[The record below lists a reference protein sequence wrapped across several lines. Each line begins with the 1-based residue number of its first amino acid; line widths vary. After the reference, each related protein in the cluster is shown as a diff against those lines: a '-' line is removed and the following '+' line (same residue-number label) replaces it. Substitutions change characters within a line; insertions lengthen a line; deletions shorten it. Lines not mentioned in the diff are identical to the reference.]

1 MGEETL
7 YPQIISKYPEKDH
20 AICLKKKRTFPPSMN
35 RYLVSMLDVK
45 KDLND
50 IIELGIKLKRKGKKG
65 ENIELLKGKTL
76 GMIFEKSSTRTR
88 VSFEVGMT
96 KLGGHAIFLSS
107 NDIQL
112 GRGETIEDTAL
123 VLSRYVD
130 IIMYRAKS
138 NEAMKE
144 FAEKATVPV
153 ISGLDDKEHPCQVI
167 TDLMTIKEHKGSL
180 EGLNF
185 VYFGDGDNNMAHSY
199 LLGCGIAGINVKIV
213 SPKTYWP
220 EKYYVEEAKN
230 FDVKVEVTD
239 QIKNAA
245 VNADIIAT
253 DTWVSMGDEAEKEKR
268 IKAFQGYTVNNKI
281 MKQAKPDAIFLHC
294 LPAYYGYEV
303 TKEVAHGPQS
313 VIFDEAENRMW
324 AQMAIMITLLNQ

>member
-1 MGEETL
+1 MFKEGNC
-7 YPQIISKYPEKDH
+7 I
-20 AICLKKKRTFPPSMN
+20 PPSMK
-35 RYLVSMLDVK
+35 RDLISMLDVK
-45 KDLND
+45 NDLEE
-50 IIELGIKLKRKGKKG
+50 IIDLGIKLKKKSKNG
-65 ENIELLKGKTL
+65 EPIELLEGKTL

-96 KLGGHAIFLSS
+96 KLGGHAIFLST

-144 FAEKATVPV
+144 LAKHATVPV
-153 ISGLDDKEHPCQVI
+153 ISGLDNKEHPCQVI
-167 TDLMTIKEHKGSL
+167 TDLMTIKEHKGTL
-180 EGLNF
+180 KGLNF
-185 VYFGDGDNNMAHSY
+185 VYLGDGKNNMAHSY

-213 SPKTYWP
+213 SPKQYWP
-220 EKYYVEEAKN
+220 DEYYVEEAKRFGVN
-230 FDVKVEVTD
+230 VEITDKVEGSTKD
-239 QIKNAA
+239 
-245 VNADIIAT
+245 ADVIAT
-253 DTWVSMGDEAEKEKR
+253 DTWVSMGDEVEKEKR
-268 IKAFQGYTVNNKI
+268 IKEFQGYTIDGKL
-281 MKQAKPDAIFLHC
+281 MAQAKSDAIFLHC

-303 TKEVAHGPQS
+303 TKEVAHGKQS

-324 AQMAIMITLLNQ
+324 AQIAIMVTLSG